1 MDAKITRTIF
11 AWPAMDL
18 DADDNDFVIGLM
30 GAELYPL
37 SRVVQDMRKTQ
48 QTALYIESL
57 GPFFVGKKV

>member
-11 AWPAMDL
+11 AWPAMDF
-18 DADDNDFVIGLM
+18 DVDDNDFVIGLM

-37 SRVVQDMRKTQ
+37 SRIVQDMRKTQ